1 MNFIMKREDYTK
13 VYESPNFEVV
23 VMLSEGAVLSGSV
36 PGEGGGIGSGAGAGG
51 GTEGD
56 EWG

>member
-1 MNFIMKREDYTK
+1 M
-13 VYESPNFEVV
+13 VYESPNFEIV
-23 VMLSEGAVLSGSV
+23 VMFPEGVVLSGSV

>member
-1 MNFIMKREDYTK
+1 MKREDYTK

-36 PGEGGGIGSGAGAGG
+36 PDEGGGIGSGAGAGG